1 MMIIDW
7 VICSLDFD
15 ALQIA
20 QTCKGI
26 PHFSHV
32 LELLLHK
39 VLEEEATSTL
49 PIPGTEFFRLFELT
63 FFLSLVSDPLLP
75 RVTDFIK
82 LFPQF
87 LRIVSHCA
95 RKTEVALWPCLF
107 STSIIGD
114 PKKLFQVRLV
124 YCSVTNYFRLSFS
137 LSFSN
142 VWAITI

>member
-1 MMIIDW
+1 MNW
-7 VICSLDFD
+7 LVFSLDFD

-20 QTCKGI
+20 QTCKSI

-39 VLEEEATSTL
+39 VLEEEATSTQ
-49 PIPGTEFFRLFELT
+49 PIPGIRLPHSSTLNY
-63 FFLSLVSDPLLP
+63 LRLDVDPLLP

-87 LRIVSHCA
+87 LRIISHCA

-114 PKKLFQVRLV
+114 PKNLFHVKLFFFIYQLFLV
-124 YCSVTNYFRLSFS
+124 CL
-137 LSFSN
+137 FSN
-142 VWAITI
+142 V

>member
-1 MMIIDW
+1 M
-7 VICSLDFD
+7 
-15 ALQIA
+15 QIA
-20 QTCKGI
+20 QTCKSI

-39 VLEEEATSTL
+39 VLEEEATSTQ
-49 PIPGTEFFRLFELT
+49 PIPGKYIKNSSMEIT
-63 FFLSLVSDPLLP
+63 FCNNEYLDPLLP

-107 STSIIGD
+107 STAITGD
-114 PKKLFQVRLV
+114 PKKLFQVKLIFCYYSIV
-124 YCSVTNYFRLSFS
+124 LDNLP
-137 LSFSN
+137 LFSN
-142 VWAITI
+142 V

>member
-1 MMIIDW
+1 MIIDLYPF
-7 VICSLDFD
+7 SLDFD

-20 QTCKGI
+20 QTCKSI

-39 VLEEEATSTL
+39 VLEEEATSTQ
-49 PIPGTEFFRLFELT
+49 PIPGMRFIYSFNLKFPLLT
-63 FFLSLVSDPLLP
+63 LDPLLP

-114 PKKLFQVRLV
+114 PKKLFQVKLF
-124 YCSVTNYFRLSFS
+124 YCSIN
-137 LSFSN
+137 
-142 VWAITI
+142 

>member
-1 MMIIDW
+1 M
-7 VICSLDFD
+7 
-15 ALQIA
+15 QIA
-20 QTCKGI
+20 QTCKSI

-49 PIPGTEFFRLFELT
+49 PIPGMLILCLFNLN
-63 FFLSLVSDPLLP
+63 LLLILDPLLP

-114 PKKLFQVRLV
+114 PKKLFQVGCL
-124 YCSVTNYFRLSFS
+124 CSSIAAYFSFS
-137 LSFSN
+137 SN
-142 VWAITI
+142 V